1 MTEDYHQK
9 HDAVSM
15 GAVSP
20 PVLTSFYE
28 ELLLKKGEV
37 LLTARSGSMAPLIR
51 IGDKVKVRTTS
62 AEAVVFGDIIVFREE
77 EKLVVHRVVAK
88 GKFDSQTFFL
98 QKGDRSSSPFRIP
111 AERVLG
117 KVFEIHKPS
126 RCILLNNRKG
136 RFLNLLLAVHSY
148 LTCFIQPN
156 LPAKERAL
164 LGNRKYQFLHCV
176 FNFLIFPLRFGQRLR
191 MNRRKKPLVL

>member
-1 MTEDYHQK
+1 MTEEHHHK
-9 HDAVSM
+9 HDVAPK

-20 PVLTSFYE
+20 PVLTSLYE
-28 ELLLKKGEV
+28 ELLLKKGEL
-37 LLTARSGSMAPLIR
+37 LLTAHSGSMAPLIR
-51 IGDKVKVRTTS
+51 IGDKVKVKTTS
-62 AEAVVFGDIIVFREE
+62 PEAIGFGDIIVYREE

-88 GKFDSQTFFL
+88 GKFDRQPFFL

-126 RCILLNNRKG
+126 RCIQLNSREG
-136 RFLNLLLAVHSY
+136 RFLNLPLAVRSY

-164 LGNRKYQFLHCV
+164 LGNRKYRLLHCV
-176 FNFLIFPLRFGQRLR
+176 FSFLIFPLRLGQRLR
-191 MNRRKKPLVL
+191 TNWR

>member
-1 MTEDYHQK
+1 MTEVHQQNHK
-9 HDAVSM
+9 AATK

-28 ELLLKKGEV
+28 ELLLKKGEL

-51 IGDKVKVRTTS
+51 IGDKVKVRTIS
-62 AEAVVFGDIIVFREE
+62 AEAVGFGDIIVFREE

-88 GKFDSQTFFL
+88 GKFDRQPFFL
-98 QKGDRSSSPFRIP
+98 QKGDRSSFPFRIP

-126 RCILLNNRKG
+126 RCIRLNSRKG
-136 RFLNLLLAVHSY
+136 RFLNLLLAMRSY
-148 LTCFIQPN
+148 LTCFTQPN
-156 LPAKERAL
+156 LPAEERAL
-164 LGNRKYQFLHCV
+164 LGSRKYQFLHCV
-176 FNFLIFPLRFGQRLR
+176 FSFLIFPSRLSQRLKA
-191 MNRRKKPLVL
+191 RKHME